1 VKLLVTGG
9 TGFLGRRVVSE
20 LLSQG
25 HQVVCLVRTPERA
38 FALQREIADR
48 YAERIQLTFG
58 RLQDASSYA
67 HMLNGCDAVIH
78 AAAALAGAPSTLF
91 MTNVVGT
98 RILIQVALAA
108 RVRRFVL
115 VSSLGVYDTGGLPPR
130 GVLDESCPLE
140 PRPSLRDPYTYSKV
154 EQERVAW
161 DARRSAALRLVVLR
175 PGVLFGPGRKIPT
188 DRLGLSVGPLM
199 IRAGGRRVV
208 PYTYIDNCASAI
220 ALAVSAPQIDG
231 QAFNIV
237 DDDLPS
243 ASQLI
248 RLYRR
253 RVGRLPAVT
262 IPAWAMPAVAGIAER
277 YVRRTGG
284 LFPPALTRY
293 KASAQWKPLR
303 YSNRRSKEL
312 LGWRPS
318 VSFASGLDRTIAA
331 LDVRGAT
338 A

>member
-1 VKLLVTGG
+1 VKLLLTGG
-9 TGFLGRRVVSE
+9 TGFLGRRLVSE
-20 LLSQG
+20 LLSRG
-25 HQVVCLVRTPERA
+25 HQLVCLVRTPERA
-38 FALQREIADR
+38 FALQRGITNHD
-48 YAERIQLTFG
+48 AERVQLTVG
-58 RLQDASSYA
+58 RLQDSCSYA
-67 HMLNGCDAVIH
+67 EMLNGCDAVIH
-78 AAAALAGAPSTLF
+78 AAAALTGAPSTLF
-91 MTNVVGT
+91 MTNVVST

-115 VSSLGVYDTGGLPPR
+115 VSSLGVYDTGGLPRR

-154 EQERVAW
+154 EQERIAW
-161 DARRSAALRLVVLR
+161 DARRSAALPLVVLR
-175 PGVLFGPGRKIPT
+175 PGVLFGPGRKILS
-188 DRLGLSVGPLM
+188 DRLGLRVGPLM
-199 IRAGGRRVV
+199 IRAGGTRVL
-208 PYTYIDNCASAI
+208 PYTYIDNCANAI
-220 ALAVSAPQIDG
+220 ALAVSAPQIEG

-248 RLYRR
+248 QLYKT
-253 RVGRLPAVT
+253 RVSPLPTVT
-262 IPAWAMPAVAGIAER
+262 IPAWAMPAVAGIAEA

-293 KASAQWKPLR
+293 RASAQWKPLG

-318 VSFASGLDRTIAA
+318 VSFASGIDRTIAA
-331 LDVRGAT
+331 LDAQGGSA
-338 A
+338 